1 MSDFVLEIYSEEIPA
16 KMQKQ
21 AVEFFHKLAEEQFRK
36 NHLQFVSDQLK
47 TYINA
52 QRMVLSLKGIEQIQ
66 KTQEV
71 KKIGPRIDANP
82 KAISGFLK
90 SLGLENTD
98 KLNQENGFFVY
109 QNSGKEIKTCDL
121 IKISLPIILQ
131 KMQNH
136 WPKLMRW
143 DVEGQVLQC
152 KWIRPIRNIFSL
164 FDQEI
169 INIEFAGL
177 KANNQ
182 IFVNYNKK
190 IINVSNAR
198 DYFDI
203 VENNLILVDHD
214 KRKEII
220 LKKFKA
226 IKDKFNIEIIHDEEG
241 SYLLDEVTGL
251 CEMPEVLV
259 ASIEKK
265 FLELPDEILIQTL
278 QNNQRF
284 FCCRN
289 QDGSLS
295 SIFLFVINKK
305 NDESCYKKII
315 SDNEKLVRARL
326 CDAEFFV
333 NEDLKKNLQSRIDD
347 LKKIVFHQE
356 LGSVY
361 DKIQRIGSL
370 AKFIAV
376 FVPHTD
382 LGLIEQVTQLSK
394 VDLTS
399 KAVAELPELQGKI
412 GSFYALKQ
420 NYDAKIAM
428 AIYEHYL
435 PIGNS
440 ELPKTALGIT
450 LALADKID
458 SIVGFYLANEK
469 PTSSK
474 DPYALRRSVLG
485 IVRIAI
491 KYDLALPIR
500 ILIEKSL
507 NCYSL
512 KLQKKFLT
520 NQESNFYKN
529 KKQLIEEIAIFLV
542 ERLRVY
548 LKDQEGVRADVLN
561 VVVDEYV
568 SNIEIRRFVDLIF
581 LTKKIKF
588 LNNFVSNPAN
598 KNIIELYKRS
608 ANIVEIEEKKNNCKY
623 EGKPSILALKSNYE
637 KILNRRIKQIFN
649 EFDDLV
655 GKAEFDKALAL
666 TKILELPLANFF
678 EKVIVNDEDKN
689 LRENRLLLLS
699 RIRLL
704 FNKIGDFSK
713 INLG

>member
-121 IKISLPIILQ
+121 IKISLPVILQ

-152 KWIRPIRNIFSL
+152 KWIRPIRNILSL

-169 INIEFAGL
+169 INFEFAGL

-190 IINVSNAR
+190 IINISNAR

-203 VENNLILVDHD
+203 VENNLILVDHN

-220 LKKFKA
+220 LEKFKA
-226 IKDKFNIEIIHDEEG
+226 IKARLNIEIIHDEEG

-251 CEMPEVLV
+251 CEMPEVLI

-568 SNIEIRRFVDLIF
+568 SNIEIRKFVDLIF

-608 ANIVEIEEKKNNCKY
+608 ANIIEIEEKKNNCKY

-649 EFDDLV
+649 EFDELV

>member
-21 AVEFFHKLAEEQFRK
+21 AVDYFHKLAQEQFAK
-36 NHLQFVSDQLK
+36 NHLQFTNDQLK
-47 TYINA
+47 TFVSP
-52 QRMVLSLKGIEQIQ
+52 QRMVLSLKGIQQIQ

-71 KKIGPRIDANP
+71 KKTGPKIDANP
-82 KAISGFLK
+82 KAIAGFLK
-90 SLGLENTD
+90 SLGLDSAD
-98 KLNQENGFFVY
+98 KLKQENGFFVY
-109 QNSGKEIKTCDL
+109 QDSGKEIKTSEI
-121 IKISLPIILQ
+121 IKISLPVILQ

-143 DVEGQVLQC
+143 DVEGQVLQS
-152 KWIRPIRNIFSL
+152 KWIRPVRNIFSML
-164 FDQEI
+164 DQEI
-169 INIEFAGL
+169 VHFEFAGL

-182 IFVNYNKK
+182 IFVNYNKST
-190 IINVSNAR
+190 INIKNAQ
-198 DYFDI
+198 DYFTI
-203 VENNLILVDHD
+203 TEKNGILIDHN

-220 LKKFKA
+220 IEKFKI
-226 IKDKFNIEIIHDEEG
+226 IKTRFNIEIIHDEEG
-241 SYLLDEVTGL
+241 SYLLDEVVGL
-251 CEMPEVLV
+251 CEMPEVLI

-278 QNNQRF
+278 QSNQRF

-289 QDGSLS
+289 QDGTLS

-315 SDNEKLVRARL
+315 SDNEKLVKARL

-333 NEDLKKNLQSRIDD
+333 NEDLKRKIHSRVDD
-347 LKKIVFHQE
+347 LKKIIFHQE
-356 LGSVY
+356 LGSIY
-361 DKIQRIGSL
+361 DKTQRITSL

-376 FVPHTD
+376 FVPHCD
-382 LGLIEQVTQLSK
+382 LSLVDQVCQLSK

-420 NYDAKIAM
+420 NYDGKIAM

-474 DPYALRRSVLG
+474 DPYGLRRSILG
-485 IVRIAI
+485 IIRIAI

-507 NCYSL
+507 NCYPL
-512 KLQKKFLT
+512 KLQKKFLA
-520 NQESNFYKN
+520 NQELNFYKN

-548 LKDQEGVRADVLN
+548 LKDQEGIRSDVLN
-561 VVVDEYV
+561 VVIDEYV
-568 SNIEIRRFVDLIF
+568 SNIEIHKFVDLIF

-588 LNNFVSNPAN
+588 LNNFVNNPDN

-608 ANIVEIEEKKNNCKY
+608 SNIIEIEEKKDNCKY
-623 EGKPSILALKSNYE
+623 NGKPSILGLKSNYE
-637 KILNRRIKQIFN
+637 KILNRRVKQIFH
-649 EFDDLV
+649 EFDDLI
-655 GKAEFDKALAL
+655 GKAEFEKALAL

-678 EKVIVNDEDKN
+678 EKVIVNEEDKS

-699 RIRLL
+699 RIRFL

-713 INLG
+713 INLS

>member
-169 INIEFAGL
+169 INFEFAGL

-190 IINVSNAR
+190 IINISNAR

-203 VENNLILVDHD
+203 VENNLILVDHN

-649 EFDDLV
+649 EFDELV

>member
-169 INIEFAGL
+169 INFEFAGL

-190 IINVSNAR
+190 IINISNAR

-203 VENNLILVDHD
+203 VENNLILVDHN

-568 SNIEIRRFVDLIF
+568 SNIEIRKFVDLIF

-608 ANIVEIEEKKNNCKY
+608 ANIIEIEEKKNNCKY

-649 EFDDLV
+649 EFDELV

>member
-36 NHLQFVSDQLK
+36 NHIQFVSDQLK

-90 SLGLENTD
+90 SLGLENSD

-121 IKISLPIILQ
+121 IKISLPVILQ

-169 INIEFAGL
+169 INFEFAGL

-190 IINVSNAR
+190 IINISNAR

-203 VENNLILVDHD
+203 VENNLILVDHN

-220 LKKFKA
+220 LEKFKA
-226 IKDKFNIEIIHDEEG
+226 IKARFNIEIIHDEEG

-333 NEDLKKNLQSRIDD
+333 NEDLKKKLQSRIDD

-520 NQESNFYKN
+520 NQQSNFYKN

-568 SNIEIRRFVDLIF
+568 SNIEIRKFVDLIF

-623 EGKPSILALKSNYE
+623 EGKPSILSLKSNYE

-649 EFDDLV
+649 EFDELV